1 MREDLIK
8 TAVISIIMAAVT
20 AASVVTA
27 HAVSYDSSN
36 GVSTGYPGVGGA
48 KGRIMIT
55 SPYIS
60 AQGFTAGH
68 RDYMVYVYL
77 VNREKVGTIGA
88 GWLAYK
94 DSSNIIRKLSL
105 VYVGDSRYP
114 AAVHNLTVD
123 VSSQTWIDATVRQN
137 EVNSNCWSASTY
149 GQTYNW
155 CFDPILT
162 NGIAAG
168 SNARSKELYSR
179 GVSDMPGLFDQ
190 LKFYDWN
197 RSGWRYFSESNNYK
211 CLSIGGYVLD
221 WLAKYSNAPGN
232 AQIDKVGTG
241 PRTYTTDDCTDN
253 LDTDAWRPYPYE

>member
-1 MREDLIK
+1 MKEDLIK
-8 TAVISIIMAAVT
+8 VAVISIIMAVVSA
-20 AASVVTA
+20 VTA

-36 GVSTGYPGVGGA
+36 AVSIGYPGVGGVTG
-48 KGRIMIT
+48 KISIT

-60 AQGFTAGH
+60 AQGFTDGH

-77 VNREKVGTIGA
+77 VNSNTGKVGTIGA

-123 VSSQTWIDATVRQN
+123 VSSRTSINATVRQN
-137 EVNSNCWSASTY
+137 AVNSNCWSASTY

-155 CFDPILT
+155 CFDSSLT
-162 NGIAAG
+162 NGTAAG
-168 SNARSKELYSR
+168 SNARSKELYR
-179 GVSDMPGLFDQ
+179 GGVSDMPGLFDQ

-197 RSGWRYFSESNNYK
+197 IRGWKFFSESNNYK
-211 CLSIGGYVLD
+211 CSSTGGYVLD
-221 WLAKYSNAPGN
+221 WLAKYSNASGN

-241 PRTYTTDDCTDN
+241 PRTYTTDDCSNDQ
-253 LDTDAWRPYPYE
+253 DTWRPYGER